1 MNHHVTKEH
10 LAALSRSAMAFAEV
24 TASDD
29 IYQEL
34 AIQMRDLIGDVVVVV
49 CSFNPETKIMEQ
61 RALVGMPA
69 AIIRPLERTKIGYSQ
84 VRMIANPEAV
94 AQITSGRLVKIEEGV
109 YELFLRK
116 IPRAA
121 ARMLERLIGVREV
134 YGMGC
139 VAKGRCFGGIT
150 FCLRG
155 EAQLP
160 PVEVMEA
167 LIYQAAVA
175 IKRWEAEGAL
185 RRSEERYRLLME
197 RAPDP
202 YAVIG
207 PGERLIQVN
216 ESACRTLGY
225 AREALV
231 GRHVS
236 EILDPEELAIKPI
249 PWDRI
254 RSDPDFVDSRRMKRG
269 DGTFVAF
276 ELRATLLPG
285 GDILVCARDV
295 TQRREVER
303 AAIEAG
309 ERERQAVGRD
319 LHDSLGQQLAAI
331 GYLSAAL
338 ETRLKSQQNA
348 ETERA
353 GEIAGLV
360 RDAVSRTRR
369 MAHGL
374 CPIDMSQ
381 EGLSVSLEHLAAQLR
396 RAGRIQCK
404 LSLNGPLSEIPEE
417 RAIHLYQIT
426 QEATSNAIRHGTPTQ
441 ITISLHISDS
451 RGELVVKDDGSGIP
465 DGAEDGIG
473 MGLRAMRYRADLVD
487 GILGVQSGNDGTTV
501 TCSFPVSLTE

>member
-1 MNHHVTKEH
+1 MTHQVTKEH

-34 AIQMRDLIGDVVVVV
+34 ATQMRDLVGDVVVIV
-49 CSFNPETKIMEQ
+49 CSFDPETNIMEQ
-61 RALVGMPA
+61 RALAGIPA
-69 AIIRPLERTKIGYSQ
+69 AIIRPLERTQIGYSQ
-84 VRMIANPEAV
+84 LRMEANPEAV

-116 IPRAA
+116 IPRAV
-121 ARMLERLIGVREV
+121 ARMVERLGGIREV

-139 VAKGRCFGGIT
+139 VAEGKCFGGIT

-155 EAQLP
+155 DARLP

-167 LIYQAAVA
+167 LIYQAAVT

-185 RRSEERYRLLME
+185 RKSEERYRLLME

-202 YAVIG
+202 YGVIG
-207 PGERLIQVN
+207 PDERLIQVN
-216 ESACRTLGY
+216 ESTCRMLKYT
-225 AREALV
+225 RDALL

-236 EILDPEELAIKPI
+236 EILDPKELAVKPI

-269 DGTFVAF
+269 DGTFITF

-295 TQRREVER
+295 TQRREIER
-303 AAIEAG
+303 ASIEAG
-309 ERERQAVGRD
+309 EKERQAVGRD
-319 LHDSLGQQLAAI
+319 LHDSLGQELAAI

-338 ETRLKSQQNA
+338 EARLKSQQSV

-353 GEIAGLV
+353 SEIASLV
-360 RDAVSRTRR
+360 RDAVSHTRR
-369 MAHGL
+369 MAYGL
-374 CPIDMSQ
+374 CPIDMSS

-396 RAGRIQCK
+396 RAGRIRCK
-404 LSLNGPLSEIPEE
+404 LSTDGPLSEIPEE

-426 QEATSNAIRHGTPTQ
+426 QEATSNALRHGTPTQ

-465 DGAEDGIG
+465 DEAENGTG

-487 GILGVQSGNDGTTV
+487 GILAVQSGNDGTTV
-501 TCSFPVSLTE
+501 TCSFPV